1 MTHDGSTT
9 SFRRSVHEHFDANS
23 SWWGNLYLEV
33 GVENEIYRLRLWR
46 ALEWIEGCKIPKSGR
61 ILEIGCGAGFL
72 TVELAK
78 RGYIV
83 NAVDVSEPMLRL
95 AHANAQN
102 ASVIERVRLS
112 RADVHALPFRV
123 GSMDLVVALGLI
135 SWLAS
140 PRDAMCEVARVM
152 KPGGYVLFSTP
163 NRACLRQFLDP
174 ARNFQLA
181 PLKRKVLQLTRLGK
195 SRPTVGPR
203 PKSYQASEID
213 RLLLQVG
220 LSKVVR
226 TTIGFGPFTILYRK
240 VVPEA
245 TGIGLHR
252 LLQRLADRGVP
263 GVRSTGRFHL
273 VLAGREGE
281 VDGSPRL

>member
-9 SFRRSVHEHFDANS
+9 SFRRSVHEHFDANF
-23 SWWGNLYLEV
+23 SWWENVYLEV
-33 GVENEIYRLRLWR
+33 GVENEIYRLRLRR
-46 ALEWIEGCKIPKSGR
+46 ALEWIEGCEIPKSGR

-112 RADVHALPFRV
+112 RADVHALPFWV

-152 KPGGYVLFSTP
+152 KPGGYVLFSTF
-163 NRACLRQFLDP
+163 NRASL
-174 ARNFQLA
+174 
-181 PLKRKVLQLTRLGK
+181 
-195 SRPTVGPR
+195 
-203 PKSYQASEID
+203 
-213 RLLLQVG
+213 
-220 LSKVVR
+220 
-226 TTIGFGPFTILYRK
+226 
-240 VVPEA
+240 
-245 TGIGLHR
+245 
-252 LLQRLADRGVP
+252 
-263 GVRSTGRFHL
+263 
-273 VLAGREGE
+273 
-281 VDGSPRL
+281 